1 MESRK
6 MVQMKLSAGQDR
18 VTDVEDGH
26 VDTVRDGERSIN
38 WERTN
43 NVSTTMCKT
52 DSSCEAAYRTE
63 SSAQCSVMTQRG
75 GREAQEGGSVC
86 TQIADRVVQQKLK
99 SYSNKVFFLIIAIL
113 VKNAYHI
120 QTTIKWRASLIVQLV
135 KNLPAVQETL
145 VPPLRWKIC

>member
-75 GREAQEGGSVC
+75 GIGVGGGREAQEGGSVC

-99 SYSNKVFFLIIAIL
+99 SYSNKVFFF
-113 VKNAYHI
+113 
-120 QTTIKWRASLIVQLV
+120 
-135 KNLPAVQETL
+135 
-145 VPPLRWKIC
+145 